1 MALAVPLSR
10 FTSHVG
16 GGSAFFVRHHY
27 AFMKYTLYIFALATS
42 LLLAGCSD
50 SDSPMPLDSGTVVS
64 GTVWQHSLHSTA
76 TENSG
81 SDIPKDARVDIYESI
96 IIIHL
101 ADGSRQIVPMDY
113 VTNLKLK

>member
-1 MALAVPLSR
+1 
-10 FTSHVG
+10 
-16 GGSAFFVRHHY
+16 
-27 AFMKYTLYIFALATS
+27 MKYTLYILALATS

-50 SDSPMPLDSGTVVS
+50 SDSPRPLDSGTVVS
-64 GTVWQHSLHSTA
+64 GTVWLHSLHSTVS
-76 TENSG
+76 ENS
-81 SDIPKDARVDIYESI
+81 STDIPKDARVDVFESV

>member
-1 MALAVPLSR
+1 
-10 FTSHVG
+10 
-16 GGSAFFVRHHY
+16 
-27 AFMKYTLYIFALATS
+27 MKYTLLILTFATS
-42 LLLAGCSD
+42 LMLAGCSD
-50 SDSPMPLDSGTVVS
+50 SDSPKPLDSGTVVS
-64 GTVWQHSLHSTA
+64 GTVWQHSLHSIA

-81 SDIPKDARVDIYESI
+81 TDISKDARVDVYESI

>member
-1 MALAVPLSR
+1 
-10 FTSHVG
+10 
-16 GGSAFFVRHHY
+16 
-27 AFMKYTLYIFALATS
+27 MKYTLLILAFVAS

-50 SDSPMPLDSGTVVS
+50 SDSPKPLDSGTVIS
-64 GTVWQHSLHSTA
+64 GTIWQHSLHSTA

-81 SDIPKDARVDIYESI
+81 SDIPKDARVDIYEKL